1 MFHHVIE
8 VSDFLFADVVDVF
21 LFVEIEVYVHFFEK
35 LGVQFE
41 FYLRIPEAVSDFFL
55 YCFF

>member
-8 VSDFLFADVVDVF
+8 VGDFFFVDVVDVF
-21 LFVEIEVYVHFFEK
+21 LFVEIEVYVHFLEK
-35 LGVQFE
+35 LGVQFK
-41 FYLRIPEAVSDFFL
+41 FYLRIPETVSDFFL